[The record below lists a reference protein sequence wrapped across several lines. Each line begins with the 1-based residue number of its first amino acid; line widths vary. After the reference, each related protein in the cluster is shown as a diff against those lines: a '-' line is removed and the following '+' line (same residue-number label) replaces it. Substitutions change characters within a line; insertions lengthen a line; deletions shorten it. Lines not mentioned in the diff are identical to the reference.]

1 MISRVWKR
9 TLWKLSVL
17 FGIVFGIVA
26 YALAALYIGD
36 HFFGTKEGGLFG
48 FYAAGFLAFIVH
60 WTYKD
65 AKREIEN
72 ENDELL
78 RQLKHEEYKKMLGQ

>member
-1 MISRVWKR
+1 MINRVLKR
-9 TLWKLSVL
+9 TLYKLGVI
-17 FGIVFGIVA
+17 FGVVFGIVA
-26 YALAALYIGD
+26 YAVMALYIGD
-36 HFFGTKEGGLFG
+36 KVFGNKEGGLFG
-48 FYAAGFLAFIVH
+48 FYAAGFLAFIVY

-78 RQLKHEEYKKMLGQ
+78 RQLRQDELKKKLFP